1 MKSNP
6 LDRYIRAQS
15 HDYQQAL
22 AEIRAGLK
30 RGHWIW
36 YIFPRLLGPNYSA
49 MSQHYALR
57 DVAEAKAYLQHPV
70 LGARLVECMEAVLAQ
85 LGRAHPIDIFGSVD
99 FGKVVV
105 CALLF
110 ASISPDGSVFHRLIT
125 RMAHC

>member
-6 LDRYIRAQS
+6 LDRFIRAQA
-15 HDYQQAL
+15 HDYQVAL
-22 AEIRAGLK
+22 AEIKAGLK
-30 RGHWIW
+30 VGHWIW
-36 YIFPRLLGPNYSA
+36 YIFPRLIGPGYSST
-49 MSQHYALR
+49 SQFYALR
-57 DVAEAKAYLQHPV
+57 DVAEAVAYLQHRT
-70 LGARLVECMEAVLAQ
+70 LGPRLVECMEAVYAQ
-85 LGRAHPIDIFGSVD
+85 LGRVHPIDIFGWVD